1 MWYVFFSVWPSV
13 DQSLSIGKGARP
25 DCQIERWEPIPWS
38 EDSELRFLR
47 LSGFLGCLFSRDGC
61 LWRYQM
67 DIHPPNRS
75 ALKLHCQR
83 GGREHCVQVE
93 SKRESTAVFLIEREK
108 EEG

>member
-1 MWYVFFSVWPSV
+1 
-13 DQSLSIGKGARP
+13 
-25 DCQIERWEPIPWS
+25 
-38 EDSELRFLR
+38 
-47 LSGFLGCLFSRDGC
+47 
-61 LWRYQM
+61 M